1 MNKFQLNIF
10 SKASY
15 EIMLVFLQF
24 FIISLHFF
32 QWGFIPQKQIIQVS
46 SLSYLVEFLIII
58 VSFIIM
64 LVGIKDLGRNLS
76 PFPRPINNSN
86 LVTTGIYRFTRHPM
100 YYSLIFISFG
110 FFIIILVAIKDLGR
124 NLSPFPRPINN
135 SKLVTTGIYRFT
147 RHPMYYSLIFISIGV
162 FIIKLS
168 IYYLFLTII
177 LALIIKFKIALEE
190 KYLINKFKNYLLYK
204 NEVKV

>member
-1 MNKFQLNIF
+1 MTKFHLKNF
-10 SKASY
+10 LKAAY
-15 EIMLVFLQF
+15 EIILVFLQF

-32 QWGFIPQKQIIQVS
+32 QWEFIPQKQIIQVS
-46 SLSYLVEFLIII
+46 TLSYLVGFFIII
-58 VSFIIM
+58 IAFIIL
-64 LVGIKDLGRNLS
+64 LVAIKDLGRNLS

-86 LVTTGIYRFTRHPM
+86 LVTTCIYRFM
-100 YYSLIFISFG
+100 
-110 FFIIILVAIKDLGR
+110 
-124 NLSPFPRPINN
+124 
-135 SKLVTTGIYRFT
+135 

-168 IYYLFLTII
+168 IYYLFLTIS

-190 KYLINKFKNYLLYK
+190 KYLMNKFKNYLLYK

>member
-1 MNKFQLNIF
+1 MIKFQVKFFL
-10 SKASY
+10 KAAY
-15 EIMLVFLQF
+15 EITLVFLQF

-32 QWGFIPQKQIIQVS
+32 KWEFIPEKQIIQVTPF
-46 SLSYLVEFLIII
+46 SYFVGLLIII
-58 VSFIIM
+58 IAFIIL
-64 LVGIKDLGRNLS
+64 LVAIKDLGRNLS

-100 YYSLIFISFG
+100 YYSLI
-110 FFIIILVAIKDLGR
+110 L
-124 NLSPFPRPINN
+124 
-135 SKLVTTGIYRFT
+135 
-147 RHPMYYSLIFISIGV
+147 ISIGV

-168 IYYLFLTII
+168 IYYLFLTIS

-190 KYLINKFKNYLLYK
+190 KYLMNKFKNYLSYK